1 MAISRRTFLGISL
14 AASASGVLEGA
25 RKIEAEASAPDLLVL
40 ENDQVAISLNRR
52 TGCVESLFAKQQ
64 DWKLRGAG
72 MRLHVPAP
80 EHRYHYLTERNAG
93 PPAIELSANS
103 ATLTWTGFNSDRLGK
118 LDIEVKESIRLD
130 GAGVHFSYQIRNG
143 SKFVVESYAYPRLA
157 GLKPADGDKTLR
169 QVAWGYSGMASNS
182 LWPNF
187 GNEVGYYGFD
197 TPAQIRH
204 LGTDSQFCL
213 VLGDSRGF
221 YLGYQDSGQALTVQV
236 NFSLTPAYSDSFNS
250 HVSDPAGKIG
260 DPAISIDPN
269 HFSFIAPG
277 ASQHSEE
284 LVLEPFS
291 GTWHAGADIY
301 KSWRSTWHKK
311 RVSPAWVQDVHSW
324 QQIQINSA
332 EDRLEFPYRDLPR
345 YAEACKRWGV
355 KAIQLTGW
363 QTGGQDRNFPL
374 HDTEPRLGTA
384 QEFKDAIA
392 ESRKLGV
399 EIILFNKYAWADV
412 TGPAFESDFKRFAI
426 EDPYGNPY
434 MFNGYDYDTPTQISG
449 INARHGVGMCQA
461 SPIWRKRALIEF
473 RKSVDLGASGIL
485 FDECQWHMS
494 PLCFSKSHGHAV
506 PGEVFSGDVPLI
518 DGFRTIIDPEQFLF
532 AGESPYDVE
541 LQTYNMSYFRIANGF
556 TPFGRYIDP
565 FAPMSVAVTGFDDRQ
580 MINACLLYRFA
591 MSYEPRD
598 FHGELDEMPSTMT
611 YGRLV
616 DDFRRKYR
624 DWIWDAEFR
633 DTLGAR
639 VVANGKPY
647 DAYTVF
653 RRKDGLRGVVIAN
666 MSDTDPIVCE
676 VDIENIQSSKLNY
689 ASPEATE
696 LRPWPGRI
704 ELTPGFAAL
713 VLEG

>member
-1 MAISRRTFLGISL
+1 MAISRRTFLGTSL
-14 AASASGVLEGA
+14 AASASGVLQGA

-40 ENDQVAISLNRR
+40 ENDQISISLNRQ
-52 TGCVESLFAKQQ
+52 TGCVESLVAIQQ

-80 EHRYHYLTERNAG
+80 DHRYHYLTERNAG
-93 PPAIELSANS
+93 PPAIESTANG
-103 ATLTWTGFNSDRLGK
+103 ATVTWAGFNSDRLGK
-118 LDIEVKESIRLD
+118 LDIEVKESIRLV

-143 SKFVVESYAYPRLA
+143 SEFVVESYAYPRLA
-157 GLKPADGDKTLR
+157 GLKPPAGDKTLR

-221 YLGYQDSGQALTVQV
+221 YLGYHDPGQALTVQV
-236 NFSLTPAYSDSFNS
+236 SFSLTPAYSDSFNS
-250 HVSDPAGKIG
+250 HASDPAGKVA

-277 ASQHSEE
+277 ASQHSED

-301 KSWRSTWHKK
+301 KSWRSTWFK
-311 RVSPAWVQDVHSW
+311 RRESPAWVQDVHSW

-412 TGPAFESDFKRFAI
+412 TGPAYESDFKRFAI

-506 PGEVFSGDVPLI
+506 PGAVFSGDVPLI
-518 DGFRTIIDPEQFLF
+518 DGFRTIIDPEEFLF
-532 AGESPYDVE
+532 AGESPYDIE

-598 FHGELDEMPSTMT
+598 FHGKARRDAQH
-611 YGRLV
+611 
-616 DDFRRKYR
+616 DDLWPARR
-624 DWIWDAEFR
+624 
-633 DTLGAR
+633 
-639 VVANGKPY
+639 
-647 DAYTVF
+647 
-653 RRKDGLRGVVIAN
+653 
-666 MSDTDPIVCE
+666 
-676 VDIENIQSSKLNY
+676 
-689 ASPEATE
+689 
-696 LRPWPGRI
+696 
-704 ELTPGFAAL
+704 
-713 VLEG
+713 